1 MRRYFVGG
9 NWKCNNTIA
18 QTQSLINTV
27 INKLVFD
34 ANKVEVAVAPIFLH
48 VPWVQANIQKNVQVA
63 VQNSSL
69 TKMGAYTG
77 EISVEHVKDLGIPWV
92 ILGHSERRQYYGES
106 NEIVGKKTR
115 LALDHQ
121 LSVMACVGEKL
132 AERESGNTTQV
143 IQAQL
148 EAIKKELT
156 TEQWSKV
163 VVAYEPVW
171 AIGTGK
177 TASPEQAQDVHAFIR
192 GWLRS
197 QLGTQV
203 EQATRII
210 YGGSVTEKNAADLI
224 KQQDLDGFLVG
235 GAALKPGFADIV
247 AAANKAQ

>member
-27 INKLVFD
+27 INRLVFD
-34 ANKVEVAVAPIFLH
+34 VAKVEVAVAPIFLH

-63 VQNSSL
+63 VQNTSL

-77 EISVEHVKDLGIPWV
+77 EISVEQVKDFGIPWV
-92 ILGHSERRQYYGES
+92 ILGHSERRQYYGET

-121 LSVMACVGEKL
+121 LKVMACVGEKL
-132 AERESGNTTQV
+132 ADRESGQTTQV

-148 EAIKKELT
+148 DSIKKELT
-156 TEQWSKV
+156 TEQWANV

-171 AIGTGK
+171 AIGTGR

-192 GWLRS
+192 GWLKS
-197 QLGTQV
+197 QIGAQA
-203 EQATRII
+203 EQQTRII
-210 YGGSVTEKNAADLI
+210 YGGSVTEKNALDLI
-224 KQQDLDGFLVG
+224 KQKDLDGFLVG
-235 GAALKPGFADIV
+235 GAALKSAFTDIV
-247 AAANKAQ
+247 AAAHSSR